1 MVTPTPTAGPLNAAI
16 TGFRLSKIR
25 SDTSPPPSRWAAA
38 SLSSLWSKVLPPA
51 PRSAPAQKPRPAPV
65 TITTRIASSPSA
77 RSKTASSSSRMVAV
91 KALRRSGRFNVTVKI
106 PCSSSVS
113 SVW

>member
-1 MVTPTPTAGPLNAAI
+1 MVTPTPTAGPLTAAI

-25 SDTSPPPSRWAAA
+25 SDTSPPPSRWASAVFW
-38 SLSSLWSKVLPPA
+38 SLWSKVPPPA

-65 TITTRIASSPSA
+65 TITTRIPSSLSA
-77 RSKTASSSSRMVAV
+77 RSKAASSSSLMVAV
-91 KALRRSGRFNVTVKI
+91 KALRRSGRFSVTVKI
-106 PCSSSVS
+106 PRSSWVS